1 VRNPCDGIGEVFGGG
16 CVAGKGFVFPVLL
29 YGLLKFITTLF
40 EGEDAVPNT
49 ELTLKLVMKGEVFE

>member
-1 VRNPCDGIGEVFGGG
+1 MGEVFGGG
-16 CVAGKGFVFPVLL
+16 CGAGKGFVFPVLL

-40 EGEDAVPNT
+40 EGEDVVPNT